1 MADQCENKIKKSER
15 FIYRPHCKEEE
26 KNRIVSGG
34 NGSKK
39 NGDRSE
45 RSRKEKRKVIQL
57 EKRRMAETRISDQIL
72 ADKDSRNYV
81 VPCQTQ
87 EKGEHEVESCR
98 ATKGDRIKPSS
109 NVLNISS
116 RGKRM
121 VEIARSK
128 GKAAKA
134 PPPVKAQEEAI
145 PHVIPRPSSKKVQHK
160 MREVNPDLIS
170 RLSDQPLGSGSYG
183 TCFLA
188 TYRGISVAVKEI
200 KQRDDSPKEKE
211 RARREVV
218 HEANVLHQLGD
229 HPGLPLLFGVCS
241 LHHPFKLI
249 IQFHGVGTKSLTLL
263 KAV

>member
-1 MADQCENKIKKSER
+1 
-15 FIYRPHCKEEE
+15 
-26 KNRIVSGG
+26 
-34 NGSKK
+34 
-39 NGDRSE
+39 
-45 RSRKEKRKVIQL
+45 
-57 EKRRMAETRISDQIL
+57 MAETRISHQIL
-72 ADKDSRNYV
+72 ADKDPRNYV

-87 EKGEHEVESCR
+87 EKGEHEAESCR

-134 PPPVKAQEEAI
+134 LPPVKAQEEAI

-200 KQRDDSPKEKE
+200 KQRDDSPKEREK
-211 RARREVV
+211 ARREVI
-218 HEANVLHQLGD
+218 HEATVLHRLGD

-249 IQFHGVGTKSLTLL
+249 IQFHGVGTKRLTLL
-263 KAV
+263 KAVRQKLLSKREVTAIFVAIGRTIKHIHSKGYLHSNKIKRDS